1 MAATFNG
8 NPRATIVSCYS
19 PTNVSEENEIV
30 TFYDE
35 LSSLVRS
42 IPKHNMLVIGGD
54 MNAQIGKN
62 RNNIYIYIYI
72 YCKRLNHA
80 FRKSDTDS
88 ILEKYF

>member
-1 MAATFNG
+1 MMVATFNG

-62 RNNIYIYIYI
+62 GKTNTASTTRQIEMGNI
-72 YCKRLNHA
+72 
-80 FRKSDTDS
+80 
-88 ILEKYF
+88 